1 MFTYKN
7 RVLHCENVPL
17 TAISDKTAVSP
28 QFSSP
33 TYLYSQAA
41 LHQNAMAYLEDN
53 PALVCY
59 AIKAN
64 GNPAIIRLLG
74 EWGMGADVTSGG
86 ELFLA
91 LHAGI
96 SADKIIY
103 SGVGKLTHEIEAAI
117 GAGVR
122 ALHVESEM
130 ELHVIGEI
138 AQQMGVKTDIG
149 IRINPNIAADTHP
162 HISTGTHA
170 HKFGVTWAVGQGMYR
185 YAADHAWLNP
195 VGIASH
201 IGSQIRDVAPYVQAA
216 DFLVEKANL
225 LTADGIRLEYIDIG
239 GGLGIDYEDPF
250 ASPVE
255 LIREWKT
262 AVSTPITAAGY
273 AIKMEPGRSVVG
285 TAGALLTEVI
295 YTKVQG
301 EKTFVIADAAMNDL
315 LRPSLYDGHHPI
327 LPLKQED
334 GEMIDVDL
342 VGPVCESGDFLA
354 RKRPLILPN
363 RGDQLLLMHTGA
375 YGYSMASNYNGRLKP
390 AEILINGDKM
400 QLIRERQTVE
410 VLL

>member
-7 RVLHCENVPL
+7 NALFCENVPV
-17 TAISDKTAVSP
+17 TAVSP
-28 QFSSP
+28 QFQTP
-33 TYLYSQAA
+33 TYLYSQAV
-41 LHQNAMAYLEDN
+41 LHQNAMAYLENN

-59 AIKAN
+59 AVKAN

-96 SADKIIY
+96 SPEKIIY

-117 GAGVR
+117 EAGVR

-138 AQQMGVKTDIG
+138 AAQMGVKTDIG

-170 HKFGVTWAVGQGMYR
+170 HKFGVTWAVGRRMYR
-185 YAADHAWLNP
+185 YAAAHAWLNP

-201 IGSQIRDVAPYVQAA
+201 IGSQIRDIAPYVQAA
-216 DFLVEKANL
+216 HFLVEKANL
-225 LTADGIRLEYIDIG
+225 LAADGIRLEYIDIG
-239 GGLGIDYEDPF
+239 GGLGIDYEEPF

-262 AVSTPITAAGY
+262 AVSPPILAAGY

-285 TAGALLTEVI
+285 TAGALLTEVV

-301 EKTFVIADAAMNDL
+301 GKTFVIGDAAMNDL

-327 LPLKQED
+327 LPVKQGE
-334 GEMIDVDL
+334 GEMITVDL

-354 RKRPLILPN
+354 QKRPLILPN
-363 RGDQLLLMHTGA
+363 RGDHLLLMHAGA
-375 YGYSMASNYNGRLKP
+375 YGYSMASNYNGRPKP
-390 AEILINGDKM
+390 AEILINGD
-400 QLIRERQTVE
+400 QVRLIRERQTVE

>member
-17 TAISDKTAVSP
+17 TAVSP
-28 QFSSP
+28 QFQTP
-33 TYLYSQAA
+33 TYVYSQAA

-59 AIKAN
+59 AVKAN

-91 LHAGI
+91 LHADI
-96 SADKIIY
+96 AADKIIY
-103 SGVGKLTHEIEAAI
+103 SGVGKLAHEIEAAI
-117 GAGVR
+117 SAGVR
-122 ALHVESEM
+122 ALHVESAM
-130 ELHVIGEI
+130 ELHVIGDI
-138 AQQMGVKTDIG
+138 AEKMEVKTDIG

-170 HKFGVTWAVGQGMYR
+170 HKFGVTWAVGREMFS
-185 YAADHAWLNP
+185 YAAAHAWLNP
-195 VGIASH
+195 VGIATH
-201 IGSQIRDVAPYVQAA
+201 IGSQIRDVEPYVQAA
-216 DFLVEKANL
+216 HFLVEKANL
-225 LTADGIRLEYIDIG
+225 LANEGLKLDYIDIG
-239 GGLGIDYEDPF
+239 GGLGIDYEEPF
-250 ASPVE
+250 TSPMG
-255 LIREWKT
+255 LIREWIT

-273 AIKMEPGRSVVG
+273 AVKMEPGRSVVG

-301 EKTFVIADAAMNDL
+301 EKTFIIADAAMNDL

-327 LPLKQED
+327 LPLKQAD
-334 GEMIDVDL
+334 GEAIEIDL
-342 VGPVCESGDFLA
+342 VGPVCESGDYLA
-354 RKRPLILPN
+354 RKRPLILPK
-363 RGDQLLLMHTGA
+363 RGDHLLLMHAGA
-375 YGYSMASNYNGRLKP
+375 YGFSMSSNYNGRLKA

-400 QLIRERQTVE
+400 QVIRERQTYKT
-410 VLL
+410 LL

>member
-17 TAISDKTAVSP
+17 TAVSP
-28 QFSSP
+28 HFQTP
-33 TYLYSQAA
+33 TYIYSQAA
-41 LHQNAMAYLEDN
+41 LHQNAMAYLQDN

-59 AIKAN
+59 AVKAN

-96 SADKIIY
+96 KPDKIIY

-117 GAGVR
+117 NAGVR
-122 ALHVESEM
+122 ALHVESAM
-130 ELHVIGEI
+130 ELHVVGDI
-138 AQQMGVKTDIG
+138 AEKMGVKTDIG
-149 IRINPNIAADTHP
+149 IRINPNIHADTHP

-170 HKFGVTWAVGQGMYR
+170 HKFGVTWAVGQEMFG
-185 YAADHAWLNP
+185 YAAAHAWLNP

-201 IGSQIRDVAPYVQAA
+201 IGSQIRDVEPYVQAA
-216 DFLVEKANL
+216 HFLVEKADL
-225 LTADGIRLEYIDIG
+225 LANDGIKLAYIDIG

-250 ASPVE
+250 ASPVG
-255 LIREWKT
+255 LIREWIT

-273 AIKMEPGRSVVG
+273 DVKMEPGRSVVG
-285 TAGALLTEVI
+285 TAGALLTQVV
-295 YTKVQG
+295 YTKAQG
-301 EKTFVIADAAMNDL
+301 DKTFVIADAAMNDL

-327 LPLKQED
+327 LPLKQAD
-334 GEMIDVDL
+334 GEAIEVDL
-342 VGPVCESGDFLA
+342 VGPVCESGDYLA
-354 RKRPLILPN
+354 KKRPLILPN
-363 RGDQLLLMHTGA
+363 RGDHLLLMHAGA
-375 YGYSMASNYNGRLKP
+375 YGFSMSSNYNGRLKA
-390 AEILINGDKM
+390 AEILINGDEM
-400 QLIRERQTVE
+400 RVIRERQTYE

>member
-7 RVLHCENVPL
+7 NILFCEDVPL
-17 TAISDKTAVSP
+17 TAVSP
-28 QFSSP
+28 QFQTP

-41 LHQNAMAYLEDN
+41 LRQNAMAYLDNN

-59 AIKAN
+59 AVKAN

-96 SADKIIY
+96 SASKIIY

-117 GAGVR
+117 NAGVH
-122 ALHVESEM
+122 ALHVESAM
-130 ELHVIGEI
+130 ELHVIGDI
-138 AQQMGVKTDIG
+138 AASMEQKVDIG
-149 IRINPNIAADTHP
+149 IRINPNIHADTHP

-170 HKFGVTWAVGQGMYR
+170 HKFGVTWTVGREMFS

-195 VGIASH
+195 VGIATH
-201 IGSQIRDVAPYVQAA
+201 IGSQIQDVAPYVQAA
-216 DFLVEKANL
+216 HFLVKKANL
-225 LTADGIRLEYIDIG
+225 LAMDGIKLDYIDIG

-255 LIREWKT
+255 LIREWIT

-273 AIKMEPGRSVVG
+273 DIKMEPGRSVVG
-285 TAGALLTEVI
+285 TAGALLTEVV

-301 EKTFVIADAAMNDL
+301 DKTFVIADAAMNDL

-327 LPLKQED
+327 LPLKQVD
-334 GEMIDVDL
+334 GEGVEVDL

-354 RKRPLILPN
+354 KKRPLILPN
-363 RGDQLLLMHTGA
+363 RGDHLLLMHAGA
-375 YGYSMASNYNGRLKP
+375 YGFSMASNYNGRPKA
-390 AEILINGDKM
+390 AEILINGDDIRI
-400 QLIRERQTVE
+400 IRERQTYE
-410 VLL
+410 ALL